1 VVTPSFHVRATSVGW
16 LAGERAT
23 DPVAIVSAMSTSTR
37 SHRLRTLLLLALAA
51 GVAVALR
58 AAVADKGGS
67 YDPAEAAR

>member
-1 VVTPSFHVRATSVGW
+1 MVAPSFHVEPTSVGR

-23 DPVAIVSAMSTSTR
+23 DLVAIVSAMSTSPR
-37 SHRLRTLLLLALAA
+37 SHRLRTLLLLGLLA
-51 GVAVALR
+51 GVIVALR